1 VAILT
6 DRRPFMTDTNSLRE
20 LLEFAVEAARDAGK
34 IPLEYFQTELN
45 VRTKPDQS
53 PVTIADKRTEERLRE
68 LISARFPG
76 HGIVGE
82 EFGEHNTGSS
92 YRWII
97 DPIDG
102 TLSFIRGVGLFG
114 LLLGLELDGEMV
126 VGVANLPAINEMVYA
141 ATGLGCYWNGRRA
154 RVSQISELS
163 AATLL
168 MTDVKSCFA
177 SGRGAAYK
185 QLSEATKLQRTWGDC
200 YGHILVATGRAEIML
215 DPIMNPWDCAA
226 LLPILQEAGGT
237 FTDWEG
243 NVTIEGG
250 SAISTNRLLFEE
262 VMHVVKGV

>member
-1 VAILT
+1 M
-6 DRRPFMTDTNSLRE
+6 PDTNPVRE
-20 LLEFAVEAARDAGK
+20 LLKFAVESARDAGK

-45 VRTKPDQS
+45 VSTKPDQS

-68 LISARFPG
+68 LISARFPD

-82 EFGEHNTGSS
+82 EFGAHNTGSS

-126 VGVANLPAINEMVYA
+126 VGVANLPAINELVYA
-141 ATGLGCYWNGRRA
+141 ARGLGCFWNGRQA
-154 RVSQISELS
+154 RVSQVSGLS
-163 AATLL
+163 DATLL
-168 MTDVKSCFA
+168 VTDVRSCFF
-177 SGRGAAYK
+177 SGRGEAYGR
-185 QLSEATKLQRTWGDC
+185 LSEATKLQRTWGDC

-243 NVTIEGG
+243 NATIDGG
-250 SAISTNRLLFEE
+250 NAISTNRLLFGE
-262 VMHVVKGV
+262 VMRVVRGA

>member
-1 VAILT
+1 M
-6 DRRPFMTDTNSLRE
+6 PDTNPVRE
-20 LLEFAVEAARDAGK
+20 LLEFAVESARDAGK

-45 VRTKPDQS
+45 VSTKPDQS

-68 LISARFPG
+68 LISARFPD

-82 EFGEHNTGSS
+82 EFGADNTGSS

-126 VGVANLPAINEMVYA
+126 VGVANLPVINELVYA
-141 ATGLGCYWNGRRA
+141 ARGLGCFWNGRQA
-154 RVSQISELS
+154 RVSQVSGLS
-163 AATLL
+163 DATLL
-168 MTDVKSCFA
+168 MTDVRSCFV
-177 SGRGAAYK
+177 SGRGEAYER
-185 QLSEATKLQRTWGDC
+185 LSEATNLQRTWGDC

-243 NVTIEGG
+243 NVTIDGG
-250 SAISTNRLLFEE
+250 NAISTNRLLFGE
-262 VMHVVKGV
+262 VMRVVRGA